1 MIFLDGYLYFIS
13 ITLTRKCKVTWI
25 RNSLESS
32 RYNILLLLLAS
43 LGGVGD
49 AQKKRSAWNVC
60 VLAHARVH
68 PRLLRFNVSLR
79 DWGSILISL
88 FIRRR
93 RWRRRPYHP
102 RTDYKDSN
110 PIKIERFI
118 GGSNLL
124 QDIYNSDFKMIT
136 SLIYLF
142 IYYTFILKYM
152 GLTLVNWRFLR
163 QYQFL
168 FLPFYHSSLLFY
180 HSPLPPNIFQTRII

>member
-142 IYYTFILKYM
+142 IYYTFILPTQVYY
-152 GLTLVNWRFLR
+152 GINT
-163 QYQFL
+163 
-168 FLPFYHSSLLFY
+168 S
-180 HSPLPPNIFQTRII
+180 

>member
-1 MIFLDGYLYFIS
+1 MDIFILYP
-13 ITLTRKCKVTWI
+13 TLTRKCKVTWI
-25 RNSLESS
+25 RNSLELS
-32 RYNILLLLLAS
+32 RYNILLLLLLAS

-79 DWGSILISL
+79 EWGSILISL
-88 FIRRR
+88 FIRRRR

-142 IYYTFILKYM
+142 IYYTFILPTQVYY
-152 GLTLVNWRFLR
+152 GINT
-163 QYQFL
+163 
-168 FLPFYHSSLLFY
+168 S
-180 HSPLPPNIFQTRII
+180 